1 MDGRSIQIL
10 HWARMNDLFCE
21 QELSSNSREV
31 GSLLAQQEC
40 QLFRSFWMDQISCR
54 HSIKNAHI
62 HQLYLLL
69 YLYLYYINN
78 QQLYV

>member
-1 MDGRSIQIL
+1 MDGQSIQIL

-21 QELSSNSREV
+21 QEMRSNSREV
-31 GSLLAQQEC
+31 GSLLAQLEC

-54 HSIKNAHI
+54 HSIKKSHI

-69 YLYLYYINN
+69 YLRINN
-78 QQLYV
+78 PQLYV